1 MENYYSIKI
10 SPEVILSDKTV
21 VQYSGESVPVY
32 SSMTQLLSGGTN
44 RTSLLTGLTIPILL
58 TESTNDL
65 GYYSVFDGA
74 ILQKEVVN
82 NFIFSADNWTVNVY
96 NTSEQINNYLQLSNY
111 TINWGDG
118 TPLQVATSFF
128 PIPITHTYPVNPFQ
142 ESYTIT
148 LTQINPW
155 GITAIRKVLSLP
167 FTGVTIDNP
176 EGEAFFTP
184 MIGSWSS
191 TPISYDFIFSGD
203 AINLVSAQTSNN
215 YVSPLPFT
223 VSGVS
228 TSQINEL
235 QLYGPNKFVPYQIV
249 KKNGVDWGQ
258 IISVNSVYTAYTIQG
273 TVYYDYSD
281 GTTIFFQ
288 QSSGL
293 TSEMLV
299 QSAITKNETFLNVI
313 SSPEVYSDIFIERGK
328 NTAYERI
335 QRLGEVD
342 NLGDLINYGYGF
354 FNVSEE

>member
-10 SPEVILSDKTV
+10 SPEVLLTDKTT

-32 SSMTQLLSGGTN
+32 IPMQELLSGGTN
-44 RTSLLTGLTIPILL
+44 GTSLLTGLTIPIML

-74 ILQKEVVN
+74 VLQKEVVN
-82 NFIFSADNWTVNVY
+82 NFIFTANNWTVSVY

-111 TINWGDG
+111 TVNWGDG
-118 TPLQVATSFF
+118 SPLQTVTSFF
-128 PIPITHTYPVNPFQ
+128 PTPINHTYPVNPNQ
-142 ESYTIT
+142 VSYTIT
-148 LTQINPW
+148 LTQVNPW
-155 GITAIRKVLSLP
+155 GITAVKKVLSLP
-167 FTGVTIDNP
+167 FTGVTIYNP
-176 EGEAFFTP
+176 QGEAFFTP
-184 MIGSWSS
+184 MIGSWSA

-203 AINLVSAQTSNN
+203 AINEVSAQTTNN
-215 YVSPLPFT
+215 YISPLPFT
-223 VSGVS
+223 ISGF
-228 TSQINEL
+228 TSSHINEL
-235 QLYGPNKFVPYQIV
+235 QLYGPTKFQPYQMV
-249 KKNGVDWGQ
+249 KKNGVNWGQ
-258 IISVNSVYTAYTIQG
+258 IISVTPVYTAYTIQG

-281 GTTIFFQ
+281 GTTLYLQ

-299 QSAITKNETFLNVI
+299 QSAITKNEALLNVI
-313 SSPEVYSDIFIERGK
+313 SSPEVYSDVFIERGK

-342 NLGDLINYGYGF
+342 NLGDLENYGYGF

>member
-21 VQYSGESVPVY
+21 IQYSGESVPVY

-44 RTSLLTGLTIPILL
+44 GSSLLTGLTIPILL

-65 GYYSVFDGA
+65 GFYSVFDGA

-82 NFIFSADNWTVNVY
+82 NFIFSATNWNVFVY
-96 NTSEQINNYLQLSNY
+96 NTSEQINNYLQLSTY
-111 TINWGDG
+111 TVDWGDG
-118 TPLQVATSFF
+118 SPLQPVTSLF
-128 PIPITHTYPVNPFQ
+128 PTPINHVYPANPFQ

-148 LTQINPW
+148 LKQINPW
-155 GITAIRKVLSLP
+155 GITEVKKILSLP

-215 YVSPLPFT
+215 YVFPLPFT
-223 VSGVS
+223 ISGYT
-228 TSQINEL
+228 TSQLNEL
-235 QLYGPNKFVPYQIV
+235 QLYGPVKFAPYVDV
-249 KKNGVDWGQ
+249 KKNGVNWGK
-258 IISVNSVYTAYTIQG
+258 ILSINPIYTAYTIQG
-273 TVYYDYSD
+273 TIYYDYVD
-281 GTTIFFQ
+281 GTTLFLQ

-313 SSPEVYSDIFIERGK
+313 SSPEVYSDVFIERGK

-354 FNVSEE
+354 FLVTD

>member
-10 SPEVILSDKTV
+10 SPEVLLSDKTV

-44 RTSLLTGLTIPILL
+44 GSSLLTGLTIPILL

-82 NFIFSADNWTVNVY
+82 NFIFSADNWTVYVY
-96 NTSEQINNYLQLSNY
+96 NTSEQINNYLQLSTY
-111 TINWGDG
+111 KINWGDN
-118 TPLQVATSFF
+118 TPQQIVSTLF
-128 PIPITHTYPVNPFQ
+128 PTPITHTYVANPFQ
-142 ESYTIT
+142 QSYTIT

-155 GITAIRKVLSLP
+155 GITSVKKVLSLP

-176 EGEAFFTP
+176 QGEAFFTP
-184 MIGSWSS
+184 MIGEWSS
-191 TPISYDFIFSGD
+191 TPVSYDFIFSGD
-203 AINLVSAQTSNN
+203 AINLVSEQTSDN

-223 VSGVS
+223 ISGF
-228 TSQINEL
+228 TSSQL
-235 QLYGPNKFVPYQIV
+235 DDLKLYGPQKYIPYQDVI
-249 KKNGVDWGQ
+249 KNGSVWGR
-258 IISVNSVYTAYTIQG
+258 IISINPIYTAYTIQG

-281 GTTIFFQ
+281 GTTIYFQ

-299 QSAITKNETFLNVI
+299 QSAITKDETFLNVV

-342 NLGDLINYGYGF
+342 NLGDLLTYGYGF